1 MVSNAIDECIRYKRY
16 SEAASLMVKNY
27 KLSPQLTNHIAIKLK
42 EHHMRKLQYL
52 RETGRSFLD
61 IAQESHLQTIDDLLQ
76 EGLLVNTLK
85 AYKSLSEQLSD
96 EET

>member
-1 MVSNAIDECIRYKRY
+1 MAANAIDECIRYKRY
-16 SEAASLMVKNY
+16 LEAASLVVKNY
-27 KLSPQLTNHIAIKLK
+27 KLRPQLTKHIAIKLK

-61 IAQESHLQTIDDLLQ
+61 IAQEAHLQTLEELSW

-85 AYKSLSEQLSD
+85 TDISLSEQLGD